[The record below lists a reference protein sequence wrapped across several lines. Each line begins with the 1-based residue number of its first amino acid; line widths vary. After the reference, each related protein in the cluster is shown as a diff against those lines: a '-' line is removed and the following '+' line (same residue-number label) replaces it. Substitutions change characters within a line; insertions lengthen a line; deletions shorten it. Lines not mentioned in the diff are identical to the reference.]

1 MQPINE
7 LASVNAAE
15 GTNQRAT
22 DGPDVNANLM
32 RTSICKVPHTRTTHQ
47 IKYIKAVAGGRRSA

>member
-22 DGPDVNANLM
+22 DGPDVNKHL
-32 RTSICKVPHTRTTHQ
+32 
-47 IKYIKAVAGGRRSA
+47 